1 MMWNGQIVSLL
12 DNGKGKVNL
21 CLNSDTAPSLW
32 LQPKCSF
39 FWVTR
44 RHEINAKISLGF
56 KGYFSATFSLA
67 SQLSENEVPSITIKQ
82 QKEYFKSD
90 TLGNQQV
97 FVWGPIHTYPF
108 LFHFIHIFFPRIGL
122 PSTRSWWKRK
132 RSPDR
137 RWVKTRVYSF
147 CVDGR
152 KRNFSNTMI
161 IIQRMPCKG
170 CYRIFIIL
178 AF

>member
-1 MMWNGQIVSLL
+1 MKIQRRQREHQTSHRFNVHSPVSFFATPVQLWCGMDKFSVYL
-12 DNGKGKVNL
+12 TTGKAGKVNL
-21 CLNSDTAPSLW
+21 CLNSATTPSLW

-44 RHEINAKISLGF
+44 RHEINARISLGL

-90 TLGNQQV
+90 TQGNQQV

-122 PSTRSWWKRK
+122 PSTRSWWKRIPK
-132 RSPDR
+132 TLSRSEM
-137 RWVKTRVYSF
+137 SE
-147 CVDGR
+147 
-152 KRNFSNTMI
+152 N
-161 IIQRMPCKG
+161 KG
-170 CYRIFIIL
+170 L
-178 AF
+178 